1 MREKWELFK
10 ESLLEEKTMT
20 KKEWLLTIA
29 VAVLAGIVVG
39 MLTSPR
45 KNVMIASHN
54 GNYTGE
60 SKEAISDMEE

>member
-1 MREKWELFK
+1 MREKWERFK
-10 ESLLEEKTMT
+10 ESLFEEKTMT

-29 VAVLAGIVVG
+29 VAVLAGIAAG

-54 GNYTGE
+54 GNYTEE
-60 SKEAISDMEE
+60 SKEAISGTEE